1 MADEEKL
8 QRRREIQ
15 KKADDKRKEL
25 KKQQYQESIQ
35 DKLPKEYPRL
45 ASMFKHKTVEQMKE
59 NIYFSRDK
67 NPSDSMYGEDPNKG
81 SQIYF
86 CVPKNKPDQ
95 IEKMLSSD
103 QQIYEVLREDVLL
116 HPFLILKSLLK
127 ILVYTNQPVD
137 SIYLLTL

>member
-1 MADEEKL
+1 
-8 QRRREIQ
+8 
-15 KKADDKRKEL
+15 
-25 KKQQYQESIQ
+25 
-35 DKLPKEYPRL
+35 
-45 ASMFKHKTVEQMKE
+45 MKE